1 MVDIQVKPHLDLTQ
15 KAVQERLL
23 SKIASGEYFAVLISP
38 PCSTFSRVTWANK
51 RGPRP
56 VRSYVW
62 PRGFTRLSW
71 TERKRANWGNIMA
84 DFSFLAFAM
93 QMKHVH
99 VMALFENP
107 EDLGAIKSGQN
118 FGKRPG
124 SMWQFQQFSEVLQ
137 QEQVTTAAFYQED
150 FGTDYLKPT
159 RLLLGGFAQ
168 LPQHFLEGP
177 PIFDDQ
183 GFYVG
188 PLVQR
193 SAKRQLVGTLGDR
206 FATTGS
212 EQWPSNMCRWF
223 ATCILQQF
231 SFLHNTGGAE
241 LQVQG
246 SDWCMSSWGHKCRW
260 SCYCLQTI
268 WKLWVRV
275 REAGEG

>member
-15 KAVQERLL
+15 KAVQERRLL

-150 FGTDYLKPT
+150 FGTD
-159 RLLLGGFAQ
+159 
-168 LPQHFLEGP
+168 
-177 PIFDDQ
+177 
-183 GFYVG
+183 
-188 PLVQR
+188 
-193 SAKRQLVGTLGDR
+193 TLNPRD
-206 FATTGS
+206 
-212 EQWPSNMCRWF
+212 C
-223 ATCILQQF
+223 
-231 SFLHNTGGAE
+231 
-241 LQVQG
+241 
-246 SDWCMSSWGHKCRW
+246 SWGGLHSCRN
-260 SCYCLQTI
+260 I
-268 WKLWVRV
+268 FWKGHQFLMIK
-275 REAGEG
+275 AFMLDH